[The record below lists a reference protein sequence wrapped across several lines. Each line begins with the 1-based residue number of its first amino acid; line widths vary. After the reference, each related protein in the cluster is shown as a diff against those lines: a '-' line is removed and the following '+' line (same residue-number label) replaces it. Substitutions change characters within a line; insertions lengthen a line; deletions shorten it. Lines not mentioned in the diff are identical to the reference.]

1 MSGPELN
8 PCRYCGGEAKIRY
21 DALPF
26 GDQPMQAD
34 TSMAL
39 IECSRSN
46 CVGQKGYR
54 STAIAIAAWN
64 THAPVDHAAYNRG
77 YEDCLYSAAPTV
89 QEEDT
94 AETQRRQLLAWCDA
108 RQSDVMGCLEL
119 TAKEEATAIGW
130 IDNFRAALRKEG

>member
-21 DALPF
+21 DALSF

-54 STAIAIAAWN
+54 STALAIAAWN
-64 THAPVDHAAYNRG
+64 THAPVDYAALP
-77 YEDCLYSAAPTV
+77 EM
-89 QEEDT
+89 QEADT
-94 AETQRRQLLAWCDA
+94 AEAQRRQLLAWCDA
-108 RQSDVMGCLEL
+108 RQADVMGCLEL
-119 TAKEEATAIGW
+119 TEKEESTAIGW
-130 IDNFRAALRKEG
+130 IDNFRAAIRKRGEG